1 MTKFSTSENLR
12 MPAEWE
18 KQKST
23 WIAWPHNKEDWPN
36 KFNEIPRVFNKIITQ
51 LSKTQLVNVLVKNE
65 SDKKKVSFFLKV
77 LGAKLKN
84 TRIIICKTDRAWARD
99 FCGSHSAGIL

>member
-1 MTKFSTSENLR
+1 MTKFSNSEDLL

-36 KFNEIPRVFNKIITQ
+36 KFNEIPRVFNKIITIY
-51 LSKTQLVNVLVKNE
+51 LYNPFVCL
-65 SDKKKVSFFLKV
+65 F
-77 LGAKLKN
+77 
-84 TRIIICKTDRAWARD
+84 RRRD
-99 FCGSHSAGIL
+99 CFHG